1 MQLYAIENG
10 ELVKVSAQAPEKS
23 PFDPVID
30 EFKAWREYTKLH
42 KETGDNKYAVA
53 GHEEFRH
60 MLLRL
65 SKALEKIDSMATT
78 EAEKVELANFRKAMT
93 T

>member
-1 MQLYAIENG
+1 MQFPD
-10 ELVKVSAQAPEKS
+10 AQNIPPLGRDFSRALS

-30 EFKAWREYTKLH
+30 EYNGWQEYTKLH

-53 GHEEFRH
+53 GHEEFRN

-78 EAEKVELANFRKAMT
+78 EAEKAELENFRKAMT

>member
-10 ELVKVSAQAPEKS
+10 ELVKVSAENHEKS

-30 EFKAWREYTKLH
+30 EFKAWQEYTKLY
-42 KETGDNKYAVA
+42 KETSDNKYAVA
-53 GHEEFRH
+53 ALEEFRH

-65 SKALEKIDSMATT
+65 ASAIVKIDSMAVTD
-78 EAEKVELANFRKAMT
+78 AEKTELTNFFSALKA
-93 T
+93 

>member
-10 ELVKVSAQAPEKS
+10 ELVKVSAQASEKS

-30 EFKAWREYTKLH
+30 EFKAWQEYTKLYN
-42 KETGDNKYAVA
+42 ETGDNKYAVA
-53 GHEEFRH
+53 ALEEFRH

-65 SKALEKIDSMATT
+65 ANAIVKVDSMATT
-78 EAEKVELANFRKAMT
+78 DAEKTELTNFFSAIKA
-93 T
+93 